1 MVRLEFLGAM
11 STVGASGILVETGKE
26 RLVLDHGTKIQELPP
41 KFPLPIKGKPD
52 AVILSHCHLDHSGGI
67 SLFFTKNQSCPVYA
81 VDVTKPLVEML
92 LRDSIKI
99 SDYEGI
105 HLPFTKEDVKR
116 TIRNFQAVEYRKPFK
131 IGKTKVTPYDA
142 GHIPG
147 SMLTVLECDGKKI
160 MYTGDFNSE
169 STRLLKAADTKLPT
183 VDVLITESTYS
194 DRDHPDRKK
203 MEKELIK
210 IVNAT
215 LSNDGI
221 TLISSFAVGRTQEM
235 MLILHK
241 HGIDYPVYMDGM
253 AKKATT
259 IINRHNFRLREP
271 GSIDRAL
278 KKVTYIRSANTR
290 KRAIKEPCVIL
301 TTSGMLSGGP
311 ISWYLG
317 KMHSDRDSSLV
328 LTGYQVEGTPGRTLL
343 ETGRY
348 ITEEVNVSL
357 RMRIRRLDF
366 SAHVGRSGLFKF
378 INQLQ
383 PKKVFCVHGDH
394 TEDFA
399 RELCDKGFDAVAP
412 LANNRIFEV

>member
-1 MVRLEFLGAM
+1 MVKLSFLGAM
-11 STVGASGILVETGKE
+11 STVGASGILVETGSE
-26 RLVLDHGTKIQELPP
+26 RIVLDHGTKIQELPP
-41 KFPLPIKGKPD
+41 KFPLPIEGRPD
-52 AVILSHCHLDHSGGI
+52 AVVLSHCHLDHSGGLG
-67 SLFFTKNQSCPVYA
+67 LFFTKNKSCPIYA
-81 VDVTKPLVEML
+81 IDVTKPLTEML

-105 HLPFTKEDVKR
+105 HLPFTKDDVQR
-116 TIRNFQAVEYRKPFK
+116 TIRNFQAIEYRKPFK

-147 SMLTVLECDGKKI
+147 SMITVLECDGKKI
-160 MYTGDFNSE
+160 MYTSDFNSDN
-169 STRLLKAADTKLPT
+169 TRLLKAADTKLPA

-194 DRDHPDRKK
+194 DRDHPDREK

-210 IVNAT
+210 IINDT
-215 LSNDGI
+215 LARDGV

-259 IINRHNFRLREP
+259 IINRYNFRLDEP
-271 GSIDRAL
+271 GALDRAL
-278 KKVTYIRSANTR
+278 KKVTYISSANAR
-290 KRAIKEPCVIL
+290 KRVLKNPCVIL

-311 ISWYLG
+311 ISWYLQ
-317 KMHSDRDSSLV
+317 KMYDDRDSSLI

-348 ITEEVNVSL
+348 ITEEVNVNL
-357 RMRIRRLDF
+357 RMFVRRLDF
-366 SAHVGRSGLFKF
+366 SAHVGRSDLFSF
-378 INQLQ
+378 IEKLQ

-412 LANNRIFEV
+412 LANNRSFEV